1 MLASYYHAL
10 LDRFTRYVKI
20 DTQSDPESTSYP
32 STAKQLD
39 LLRLLRDECSAMGLQ
54 NVELD
59 PYGYVTATL
68 PANTSG
74 AIKTIGFIAH
84 VDTSPEVSGANVK
97 PILHK
102 NYQGQDIVLPDRND
116 IIIKFADNPE
126 LAEQIGNDIVTASGT
141 TLLGADN
148 KSGVAAIMTAAQYLL
163 EHPEIKHGDIRIA
176 FTPDEEIGGGT
187 TYFDIKK
194 FNAYCAY
201 TVDSS
206 TRGMLDTET
215 FSADAMTLTFEGI
228 NTHPGHAYG
237 QMINAI
243 KLVSEFIDRLPKDTL
258 SPETTRDREGFVHPI
273 DVKAGVD
280 SASVQFILR
289 DFDADKLTEKKDLL
303 LSLAQATVDADGD
316 TCAGGKAGFDTASV
330 QVLLRAFAAD
340 DRTEKQAL
348 LRSLAQ
354 AADDAHPGAAFTYEH
369 KVQYR
374 NMSSVL
380 DQFPD
385 VTSHAER
392 AIREA
397 GLEVRKM
404 AVRGGTDGSQ
414 LSLNGLPTP
423 NIFAGEQNYHSRYE
437 WVSVQD
443 MLKSAEVIVRLAQ
456 IWGQANA

>member
-1 MLASYYHAL
+1 MTQVQRTFRKDTLMLSQYYDAL

-20 DTQSDPESTSYP
+20 DTQSDPECPDYPNTYP
-32 STAKQLD
+32 STQKQLD
-39 LLRLLRDECSAMGLQ
+39 LLNLLKRECEAMGLHD
-54 NVELD
+54 VECD
-59 PYGYVTATL
+59 CHGYVTATL
-68 PANTSG
+68 PSNVDREV
-74 AIKTIGFIAH
+74 KTVGFIAH

-97 PILHK
+97 PIVHK
-102 NYQGQDIVLPDRND
+102 NYQGNDIVLPDRND
-116 IIIKFADNPE
+116 VVIKFDDNPE
-126 LAEQIGNDIVTASGT
+126 LAEQIGNDIITASGT

-148 KSGVAAIMTAAQYLL
+148 KSGVAAIMTAMSYLVD
-163 EHPEIKHGDIRIA
+163 HPEIPHGDIRIG

-187 TYFDIKK
+187 IYFDIEK

-215 FSADAMTLTFEGI
+215 FSADSMSITFYGI
-228 NTHPGHAYG
+228 NTHPGHAYH

-243 KLVSEFIDRLPKDTL
+243 KLVSEFIERLPKEDL
-258 SPETTRDREGFVHPI
+258 SPETTKDRQGFVHPI
-273 DVKAGVD
+273 DIKAGVE
-280 SASVQFILR
+280 SATVQFILR
-289 DFDADKLTEKKDLL
+289 DFVEENLTKQKDLL
-303 LSLAQATVDADGD
+303 LSLAQTTV
-316 TCAGGKAGFDTASV
+316 
-330 QVLLRAFAAD
+330 
-340 DRTEKQAL
+340 
-348 LRSLAQ
+348 
-354 AADDAHPGAAFTYEH
+354 DAHPGSTFESEH

-380 DQFPD
+380 DQYPD
-385 VTSHAER
+385 VTANAMK
-392 AIREA
+392 AIEES
-397 GLEVRKM
+397 GLEVRQM

-456 IWGQANA
+456 IWAS

>member
-303 LSLAQATVDADGD
+303 LSLAQATVDA
-316 TCAGGKAGFDTASV
+316 
-330 QVLLRAFAAD
+330 
-340 DRTEKQAL
+340 
-348 LRSLAQ
+348 
-354 AADDAHPGAAFTYEH
+354 HPGAAFTYEH

-397 GLEVRKM
+397 GLEIRKM

>member
-303 LSLAQATVDADGD
+303 LSLAQATVDA
-316 TCAGGKAGFDTASV
+316 
-330 QVLLRAFAAD
+330 
-340 DRTEKQAL
+340 
-348 LRSLAQ
+348 
-354 AADDAHPGAAFTYEH
+354 HPGAAFTYEH

>member
-303 LSLAQATVDADGD
+303 LSLAQATI
-316 TCAGGKAGFDTASV
+316 
-330 QVLLRAFAAD
+330 
-340 DRTEKQAL
+340 
-348 LRSLAQ
+348 
-354 AADDAHPGAAFTYEH
+354 DAHPGATFTYEH

>member
-1 MLASYYHAL
+1 MLSCCYDAL
-10 LDRFTRYVKI
+10 LERFLRYVKI
-20 DTQSDPESTSYP
+20 DTQSDPESTTYP

-39 LLRLLRDECSAMGLQ
+39 LLRLLKAECEELGLT

-59 PYGYVTATL
+59 QYGYVTATL
-68 PANTSG
+68 PSNVDKEV
-74 AIKTIGFIAH
+74 KTVGFIAH

-97 PILHK
+97 PIVHK

-116 IIIKFADNPE
+116 IVIKFADNPE
-126 LAEQIGNDIVTASGT
+126 LAEQIGHDIVTASGT

-148 KSGVAAIMTAAQYLL
+148 KSGVAAIMTAMAYLKA
-163 EHPEIKHGDIRIA
+163 HPEIKHGDIRVG

-187 TYFDIKK
+187 TYFDIAK

-215 FSADAMTLTFEGI
+215 FSADAMNLTFYGI
-228 NTHPGHAYG
+228 NTHPGHAYR

-243 KLVSEFIDRLPKDTL
+243 KLVSEFVERLPKDGL
-258 SPETTRDREGFVHPI
+258 SPETTKDREGFVHPI
-273 DVKAGVD
+273 DIKAGVD
-280 SASVQFILR
+280 SATIQFILR
-289 DFDADKLTEKKDLL
+289 DFDANNLTVEKDLL
-303 LSLAQATVDADGD
+303 LKLAQETV
-316 TCAGGKAGFDTASV
+316 
-330 QVLLRAFAAD
+330 
-340 DRTEKQAL
+340 
-348 LRSLAQ
+348 
-354 AADDAHPGAAFTYEH
+354 DAHPGSSFTYEH
-369 KVQYR
+369 RVQYR

-380 DQFPD
+380 DKFPD
-385 VTSHAER
+385 VSANAER
-392 AIREA
+392 AIRDA
-397 GLEVRKM
+397 GLEVRRM

-456 IWGQANA
+456 IWAE

>member
-303 LSLAQATVDADGD
+303 LSLAQATVDA
-316 TCAGGKAGFDTASV
+316 
-330 QVLLRAFAAD
+330 
-340 DRTEKQAL
+340 
-348 LRSLAQ
+348 
-354 AADDAHPGAAFTYEH
+354 HPGAAFTYEH

-423 NIFAGEQNYHSRYE
+423 NIFVGEQNYHSRYE

>member
-54 NVELD
+54 NGELD

-303 LSLAQATVDADGD
+303 LSLAQATVDA
-316 TCAGGKAGFDTASV
+316 
-330 QVLLRAFAAD
+330 
-340 DRTEKQAL
+340 
-348 LRSLAQ
+348 
-354 AADDAHPGAAFTYEH
+354 HPGAAFTYEH

>member
-39 LLRLLRDECSAMGLQ
+39 LLRLLRYECSAMGLQ

-303 LSLAQATVDADGD
+303 LSLAQATVDA
-316 TCAGGKAGFDTASV
+316 
-330 QVLLRAFAAD
+330 
-340 DRTEKQAL
+340 
-348 LRSLAQ
+348 
-354 AADDAHPGAAFTYEH
+354 HPGAAFTYEH

>member
-1 MLASYYHAL
+1 MTQVQRTFRKDTLMLSQYYDAL

-20 DTQSDPESTSYP
+20 DTQSDPECPDYPNTYP
-32 STAKQLD
+32 STQKQLD
-39 LLRLLRDECSAMGLQ
+39 LLNLLKRECEAMGLHD
-54 NVELD
+54 VECD
-59 PYGYVTATL
+59 CHGYVTATL
-68 PANTSG
+68 PSNVDREV
-74 AIKTIGFIAH
+74 KTVGFIAH

-97 PILHK
+97 PIVHK
-102 NYQGQDIVLPDRND
+102 NYQGNDIVLPDRND
-116 IIIKFADNPE
+116 VVIKFDDNPE
-126 LAEQIGNDIVTASGT
+126 LAEQIGNDIITASGT

-148 KSGVAAIMTAAQYLL
+148 KSGVAAIMTAMSYLVD
-163 EHPEIKHGDIRIA
+163 HPEIPHGDIRIG

-187 TYFDIKK
+187 IYFDIEK

-215 FSADAMTLTFEGI
+215 FSADSMSITFYGI
-228 NTHPGHAYG
+228 NTHPGHAYH

-243 KLVSEFIDRLPKDTL
+243 KLVSEFIERLPKEDL
-258 SPETTRDREGFVHPI
+258 SPETTKDRQGFVHPI
-273 DVKAGVD
+273 DIKAGVD
-280 SASVQFILR
+280 SATVQFILR
-289 DFDADKLTEKKDLL
+289 DFVEENLTKQKDLL
-303 LSLAQATVDADGD
+303 LSLAQSTV
-316 TCAGGKAGFDTASV
+316 
-330 QVLLRAFAAD
+330 
-340 DRTEKQAL
+340 
-348 LRSLAQ
+348 
-354 AADDAHPGAAFTYEH
+354 DAHPGSTFESEH

-380 DQFPD
+380 DQYPD
-385 VTSHAER
+385 VTANAMK
-392 AIREA
+392 AIEES
-397 GLEVRKM
+397 GLEVRQM

-456 IWGQANA
+456 IWAN